1 MKKIVTLI
9 LMLVV
14 STLGLRVS
22 AQAETLPYQVNFE
35 SNETAEMAQWTLNPG
50 ANPANV
56 LDKWMVGTSVHSAGR
71 QALYIS
77 NNNADAQFDS
87 VPCIQYAYRDILLPQ
102 GKYDFSF
109 DWLCVGASS
118 SALYVGFEDFTTAEK
133 NLMVTQTHG
142 AFNTAL
148 KNAMLS
154 FPGYTNGLKG
164 ADTWQNASTTI
175 YSDGLTVYRLVFVWV
190 NGNTSKANNNVGAC
204 IDNIVITNANCKRP
218 LNVSAQVISCD
229 SVLVTWAGTSAS
241 YELEYRA
248 SGTDNWITKRN
259 IQANGTKGS
268 LAISNMSEGNY
279 DFRVRGI
286 CTPDTSAWAYCS
298 GFVVFCPEIHC
309 VNFTDLH
316 AANVTCTYGTT
327 DYESSYWGGSGN
339 INYNNPANRAHA
351 YDHVGVIDFGSD
363 SKQSRHTVNWDK
375 TATDPRTD
383 NGLKL
388 IPDGGYASV
397 RLGNWE
403 YGNGAES
410 VTYKYAVDSA
420 SAVLLMQYAVV
431 LEYPSGHD
439 DHEMPRFVLEIL
451 DENDNLLDPTC
462 GVRNFFAME
471 ADGVNWKSAGGGG
484 YYGDAV
490 VYKPWTTVGLNLFEL
505 GVKPGDVIKVR
516 LTTYDCFLSGHYG
529 YAYFTLDCAQA
540 TIETAACQKDVSLTM
555 SLVAPDG
562 FKYQWYDKTGKA
574 LPGETN
580 RTYFPSDTATYRCR
594 LTSTEEESCY
604 FDLYS
609 QCFPRLPMPQ
619 FKPTYVIADCQ
630 NKIQMENT
638 SYIRV
643 FQPDG
648 VINLEESCDSYLWE
662 TWGTTSDGKTFSPML
677 SDHES
682 PIFEYPD
689 EGGDFFVKLTA
700 TIAGSCSED
709 TVMPIHI
716 APIRSY
722 DMQRDTILCRPA
734 NTPDYYLEIDGQ
746 QVTNSGLYT
755 IHYKTI
761 VGCDSVITWNVIINE
776 SPIITLSDTTICYGE
791 SICYG
796 DSCIGPNTPS
806 VYKSGMWIWN
816 HMRTTSGC
824 DSTIMRKVT
833 LKDEIKP
840 VITCNGEDVDLPDGR
855 VDVFGDDVTVDLEIG
870 GTGYD
875 GYTMTYTDPTGQ
887 QHIEQHTPA
896 DTRLEGLAVNEYKFV
911 FFNNN
916 GCEYNASVLVGGDTL
931 CLNLLSQIECACGE
945 AVLHIPYRKCEP
957 ANKARISTCSVFFSE
972 TDKAEQG
979 FEDALFT
986 GLHAEDTIRIAVPAG
1001 AEPGLYAVDLVFD
1014 TIIGGCIWGQNA
1026 FHTNILLTYD
1036 SSVIFHRWNENAIIS
1051 LAGPTAAKKHDG
1063 SDYELYAFSD
1073 FQWLRNGE
1081 EVENETRSYMEQ
1093 PGVLNLEDA
1102 FALRMKRA
1110 DGQVFTTCPY
1120 IPGHNRNANYAAPKA
1135 SIVVSPSDPLAG
1147 SSVEVTLTDDAEIEL
1162 YSIMGTKVM
1171 SRQFTKGI
1179 STFTTPSA
1187 QGVYILKAYMRGE
1200 AQTLM
1205 LRVR

>member
-1 MKKIVTLI
+1 MKKIVTLVWI
-9 LMLVV
+9 LVV

-22 AQAETLPYQVNFE
+22 AQAVTSPYQVNFE
-35 SNETAEMAQWTLNPG
+35 ANETAEMAQWTLNPG

-109 DWLCVGASS
+109 DWLCVGAAS
-118 SALYVGFEDFTTAEK
+118 SALYVGFEDFTPQEK
-133 NLMVTQTHG
+133 NLMVTQTNG
-142 AFNTAL
+142 AFNTLL
-148 KNAMLS
+148 KSAMLS

-175 YSDGLTVYRLVFVWV
+175 YSDGSTVYRLVFVWV

-259 IQANGTKGS
+259 IPANGTKGS
-268 LAISNMSEGNY
+268 LAVTNMSEGNY

-298 GFVVFCPEIHC
+298 GFVVFCPEVHC
-309 VNFTDLH
+309 VNFTEL
-316 AANVTCTYGTT
+316 AAPTVTCTYGET
-327 DYESSYWGGSGN
+327 DEGLNWYTDDVS
-339 INYNNPANRAHA
+339 YNNPNSRNKA
-351 YDHVGVIDFGSD
+351 YEHIGIVDYGSD
-363 SKQSRHTVNWDK
+363 SKLSRHTVNWDK
-375 TATDPRTD
+375 TAKDPRTGD
-383 NGLKL
+383 ALSL
-388 IPDGGYASV
+388 IPNGGYASV

-403 YGNGAES
+403 ISNGAES
-410 VTYKYAVDSA
+410 ITYEYVVDS
-420 SAVLLMQYAVV
+420 SNAVVLMQYAVV
-431 LEYPSGHD
+431 LQDP
-439 DHEMPRFVLEIL
+439 DHNASEQPRFVLEIL
-451 DENDNLLDPTC
+451 DENNNLIEPTC
-462 GVRNFFAME
+462 GVRNFAADQAMQGWHTYGSGY
-471 ADGVNWKSAGGGG
+471 DLVTWK
-484 YYGDAV
+484 D
-490 VYKPWTTVGLNLFEL
+490 WTTVGLNLKEL
-505 GVKPGDVIKVR
+505 GIQDGQTIRVR
-516 LTTYDCFLSGHYG
+516 LTTYDCFQGGHFG

-574 LPGETN
+574 LAGETN

-630 NKIQMENT
+630 NKMQMENT
-638 SYIRV
+638 SFIRV
-643 FQPDG
+643 YQPDG

-722 DMQRDTILCRPA
+722 DLQRDTILCRPA

-761 VGCDSVITWNVIINE
+761 VGCDSVITWNVSINE
-776 SPIITLSDTTICYGE
+776 SRIITLSDTTICYGE

-806 VYKSGMWIWN
+806 AYKSGMWIWN

-840 VITCNGEDVDLPDGR
+840 VFTCNGEEVDLAYG
-855 VDVFGDDVTVDLEIG
+855 VVEVKEGQVAVDLAVG
-870 GTGYD
+870 GTGFDKYSVTYVD
-875 GYTMTYTDPTGQ
+875 GNGKKQTDA
-887 QHIEQHTPA
+887 HMAA
-896 DTRLEGLAVNEYKFV
+896 DTLLAGLPVNEYRFV
-911 FFNNN
+911 FSNDF
-916 GCEYNASVLVGGDTL
+916 GCEKEITLMVGGDTL
-931 CLNLLSQIECACGE
+931 CIDLLPQIQCACGK
-945 AVLHIPYRKCEP
+945 AVLDIPYRKCAP
-957 ANKARISTCSVFFSE
+957 ANKARLASCSVHFSDA
-972 TDKAEQG
+972 DKKAQG
-979 FEDALFT
+979 FEDAKYTTLRD
-986 GLHAEDTIRIAVPAG
+986 EDTIHIAVPAG
-1001 AEPGLYAVDLVFD
+1001 AEPGVYAIDVVFD
-1014 TIIGGCIWGQNA
+1014 TVIGGCIWGQNA
-1026 FHTNILLTYD
+1026 FHASIKLTYD
-1036 SSVIFHRWNENAIIS
+1036 SSVIFHRWNENAILS
-1051 LAGPTAAKKHDG
+1051 LAGSNVAKKADG
-1063 SDYELYAFSD
+1063 SDYALYTFSE

-1081 EVENETRSYMEQ
+1081 EVAGETRSYMEQ
-1093 PGVLNLEDA
+1093 PGVLNMNDA
-1102 FALRMKRA
+1102 YALRMKRA
-1110 DGQVFTTCPY
+1110 DGEQFTTCSY
-1120 IPGHNRNANYAAPKA
+1120 VPGHNQNALNAPAAKVAVYPQ
-1135 SIVVSPSDPLAG
+1135 DPMAG
-1147 SSVEVTLTDDAEIEL
+1147 SSVEITLSEDAEVEL
-1162 YSIMGTKVM
+1162 YNLMGNRVM
-1171 SRQFTKGI
+1171 TGSFR
-1179 STFTTPSA
+1179 
-1187 QGVYILKAYMRGE
+1187 QGVSSFSAPVVPDMYIMNARMRGE
-1200 AQTLM
+1200 VVTIK

>member
-1 MKKIVTLI
+1 MKKIVTLVWI
-9 LMLVV
+9 LVV

-22 AQAETLPYQVNFE
+22 AQAVTSPYQVNFE
-35 SNETAEMAQWTLNPG
+35 ANETTEMAQWTLNPG

-109 DWLCVGASS
+109 DWLCVGAAS
-118 SALYVGFEDFTTAEK
+118 SALYVGFEDFTPQEK
-133 NLMVTQTHG
+133 NLMVTQTNG
-142 AFNTAL
+142 AFNTLL
-148 KNAMLS
+148 KSAMLS

-175 YSDGLTVYRLVFVWV
+175 YSDGSTVYRLVFVWV

-259 IQANGTKGS
+259 IPANGTKGS
-268 LAISNMSEGNY
+268 LAVTNMSEGNY

-298 GFVVFCPEIHC
+298 GFVVFCPELHC
-309 VNFTDLH
+309 VNFTEL
-316 AANVTCTYGTT
+316 AAPTVTCTYGET
-327 DYESSYWGGSGN
+327 DEGLNWYTDDVS
-339 INYNNPANRAHA
+339 YNNPNSRNKA
-351 YDHVGVIDFGSD
+351 YEHIGIVDYGSD
-363 SKQSRHTVNWDK
+363 SKLSRHTVNWDK
-375 TATDPRTD
+375 TAKDPRTGD
-383 NGLKL
+383 ALSL
-388 IPDGGYASV
+388 IPKGGYASV

-403 YGNGAES
+403 ISNGAES
-410 VTYKYAVDSA
+410 ITYEYVVDS
-420 SAVLLMQYAVV
+420 SNAVVLMQYAVV
-431 LEYPSGHD
+431 LQDP
-439 DHEMPRFVLEIL
+439 DHNASEQPRFVLEIL
-451 DENDNLLDPTC
+451 DQNNNLIEPTC
-462 GVRNFFAME
+462 GVRNFAADQAMQGWHTYGSGY
-471 ADGVNWKSAGGGG
+471 DLVTWK
-484 YYGDAV
+484 D
-490 VYKPWTTVGLNLFEL
+490 WTTVGLNLREL
-505 GVKPGDVIKVR
+505 NVQDGDVIRVR
-516 LTTYDCFLSGHYG
+516 LTTYDCFQGGHFG

-574 LPGETN
+574 LAGETN

-609 QCFPRLPMPQ
+609 QCFPRLPKPQ

-630 NKIQMENT
+630 NKMQMENT
-638 SYIRV
+638 SFIRV

-716 APIRSY
+716 EPIRSY
-722 DMQRDTILCRPA
+722 DLQRDTILCRPA

-761 VGCDSVITWNVIINE
+761 VGCDSVITWNVSINE
-776 SPIITLSDTTICYGE
+776 SRIITLSDTTICYGE

-806 VYKSGMWIWN
+806 AYKSGMWIWN

-840 VITCNGEDVDLPDGR
+840 VFTCNGEEVDLAYG
-855 VDVFGDDVTVDLEIG
+855 VVEVKEGQVAVDLAVG
-870 GTGYD
+870 GTGFDKYSVTYVD
-875 GYTMTYTDPTGQ
+875 GNGKKQTDA
-887 QHIEQHTPA
+887 HMAA
-896 DTRLEGLAVNEYKFV
+896 DTLLAGLPVNEYRFV
-911 FFNNN
+911 FSNDF
-916 GCEYNASVLVGGDTL
+916 GCEKEITLMVGGDTL
-931 CLNLLSQIECACGE
+931 CIELLPQIQCACGK
-945 AVLHIPYRKCEP
+945 AVLDIPYRKCAP
-957 ANKARISTCSVFFSE
+957 ANKARLASCSVHFSDA
-972 TDKAEQG
+972 DKKAQG
-979 FEDALFT
+979 FEDAKYTTLRD
-986 GLHAEDTIRIAVPAG
+986 EDTIHIAVPAG
-1001 AEPGLYAVDLVFD
+1001 AEPGVYAIDVVFD
-1014 TIIGGCIWGQNA
+1014 TVIGGCIWGQNA
-1026 FHTNILLTYD
+1026 FHASIKLTYD
-1036 SSVIFHRWNENAIIS
+1036 SSVIFHRWNENAILS
-1051 LAGPTAAKKHDG
+1051 LAGSNVAKKADG
-1063 SDYELYAFSD
+1063 SDYALYTFSE

-1081 EVENETRSYMEQ
+1081 EVAGETRSYMEQ
-1093 PGVLNLEDA
+1093 PGILNMNDA
-1102 FALRMKRA
+1102 YALRMKRA
-1110 DGQVFTTCPY
+1110 DGEQFTTCSY
-1120 IPGHNRNANYAAPKA
+1120 VPGHNQNALNAPAAKVAVYPQ
-1135 SIVVSPSDPLAG
+1135 DPMAG
-1147 SSVEVTLTDDAEIEL
+1147 SSVEITLSEDAEVEL
-1162 YSIMGTKVM
+1162 YNLMGNRVM
-1171 SRQFTKGI
+1171 TGSFT
-1179 STFTTPSA
+1179 
-1187 QGVYILKAYMRGE
+1187 QGVSSFSAPVVPDMYIMNARMRGE
-1200 AQTLM
+1200 VVTIK

>member
-1 MKKIVTLI
+1 MKKIVTLVWI
-9 LMLVV
+9 LVV

-22 AQAETLPYQVNFE
+22 AQAVTSPYQVNFE
-35 SNETAEMAQWTLNPG
+35 ANETAEMAQWTLNPG

-109 DWLCVGASS
+109 DWLCVGAAS
-118 SALYVGFEDFTTAEK
+118 SALYVGFEDFTPQEK
-133 NLMVTQTHG
+133 NLMVTQTNG
-142 AFNTAL
+142 AFNTLL
-148 KNAMLS
+148 KSAMLS

-175 YSDGLTVYRLVFVWV
+175 YSDGSTVYRLVFVWV

-259 IQANGTKGS
+259 IPANGTKGS
-268 LAISNMSEGNY
+268 LAVTNMSEGNY

-298 GFVVFCPEIHC
+298 GFVVFCPEVHC

-327 DYESSYWGGSGN
+327 DYESSYWGGGGN

-351 YDHVGVIDFGSD
+351 YDNIGVVDYGSD

-431 LEYPSGHD
+431 LEYPSSHD

-471 ADGVNWKSAGGGG
+471 ADGVNWKSAGGGS

-609 QCFPRLPMPQ
+609 QCFPRLPKPQ
-619 FKPTYVIADCQ
+619 FNPTYVVADCQ
-630 NKIQMENT
+630 NKMQMENT
-638 SYIRV
+638 SFIRV

-761 VGCDSVITWNVIINE
+761 VGCDSVITWNVSINE
-776 SPIITLSDTTICYGE
+776 SRIITLSDTTICYGE

-806 VYKSGMWIWN
+806 AYKSGMWIWN

-840 VITCNGEDVDLPDGR
+840 VFTCNGEEVDLAYG
-855 VDVFGDDVTVDLEIG
+855 VVEVKEGQVVVDLAVG
-870 GTGYD
+870 GTGFDKYSVTYVD
-875 GYTMTYTDPTGQ
+875 GNGKKQTDA
-887 QHIEQHTPA
+887 HMAA
-896 DTRLEGLAVNEYKFV
+896 DTLLAGLPVNEYRFV
-911 FFNNN
+911 FSNDF
-916 GCEYNASVLVGGDTL
+916 GCEKEITLMVGGDTL
-931 CLNLLSQIECACGE
+931 CIDLLPQIQCACGK
-945 AVLHIPYRKCEP
+945 AVLDIPYRKCAP
-957 ANKARISTCSVFFSE
+957 ANKARLASCSVHFSDA
-972 TDKAEQG
+972 DKKAQG
-979 FEDALFT
+979 FEDAKYTTLRD
-986 GLHAEDTIRIAVPAG
+986 EDTIHIAVPAG
-1001 AEPGLYAVDLVFD
+1001 AEPGVYAIDVVFD
-1014 TIIGGCIWGQNA
+1014 TVIGGCIWGQNA
-1026 FHTNILLTYD
+1026 FHASIKLTYD
-1036 SSVIFHRWNENAIIS
+1036 SSVIFHRWNENAILS
-1051 LAGPTAAKKHDG
+1051 LAGSNVAKKADG
-1063 SDYELYAFSD
+1063 SDYALYTFSE

-1081 EVENETRSYMEQ
+1081 EVAGETRSYMEQ
-1093 PGVLNLEDA
+1093 PGILNMNDA
-1102 FALRMKRA
+1102 YALRMKRA
-1110 DGQVFTTCPY
+1110 DGEQFTTCSY
-1120 IPGHNRNANYAAPKA
+1120 VPGHNQKAINAPAAKVAVYPQ
-1135 SIVVSPSDPLAG
+1135 DPMAG
-1147 SSVEVTLTDDAEIEL
+1147 SSVEITLSEDAEIEL
-1162 YSIMGTKVM
+1162 YNLMGNRVM
-1171 SRQFTKGI
+1171 TGSFT
-1179 STFTTPSA
+1179 
-1187 QGVYILKAYMRGE
+1187 QGVSSFAAPSVPDMYIMNARMRGE
-1200 AQTLM
+1200 VVTIK

>member
-1 MKKIVTLI
+1 M
-9 LMLVV
+9 V

-22 AQAETLPYQVNFE
+22 AQAVTSPYQVNFE
-35 SNETAEMAQWTLNPG
+35 ANETAEMAQWTLNPG

-109 DWLCVGASS
+109 DWLCVGAAS
-118 SALYVGFEDFTTAEK
+118 SALYVGFEDFTPQEK
-133 NLMVTQTHG
+133 NLMVTQTNG
-142 AFNTAL
+142 AFNTLL
-148 KNAMLS
+148 KSAMLS

-175 YSDGLTVYRLVFVWV
+175 YSDGSTVYRLVFVWV

-259 IQANGTKGS
+259 IPANGTKGS
-268 LAISNMSEGNY
+268 LAVTNMSEGNY

-298 GFVVFCPEIHC
+298 GFVVFCPELHC
-309 VNFTDLH
+309 VNFTEL
-316 AANVTCTYGTT
+316 AAPTVTCTYGET
-327 DYESSYWGGSGN
+327 DEGLNWYTDDVS
-339 INYNNPANRAHA
+339 YNNPNSRNKA
-351 YDHVGVIDFGSD
+351 YEHIGIVDYGSD
-363 SKQSRHTVNWDK
+363 SKLSRHTVNWDK
-375 TATDPRTD
+375 TAKDPRTGD
-383 NGLKL
+383 ALSL
-388 IPDGGYASV
+388 IPKGGYASV

-403 YGNGAES
+403 ISNGAES
-410 VTYKYAVDSA
+410 ITYEYVVDS
-420 SAVLLMQYAVV
+420 SNAVVLMQYAVV
-431 LEYPSGHD
+431 LQDP
-439 DHEMPRFVLEIL
+439 DHNASEQPRFVLEIL
-451 DENDNLLDPTC
+451 DQNNNLIEPTC
-462 GVRNFFAME
+462 GVRNFAADQAMQGWHTYGSGY
-471 ADGVNWKSAGGGG
+471 DLVTWK
-484 YYGDAV
+484 D
-490 VYKPWTTVGLNLFEL
+490 WTTVGLNLREL
-505 GVKPGDVIKVR
+505 NVQDGDVIRVR
-516 LTTYDCFLSGHYG
+516 LTTYDCFQGGHFG

-630 NKIQMENT
+630 NKMQMENT

-643 FQPDG
+643 FQPEG

-761 VGCDSVITWNVIINE
+761 VGCDSVITWNVSINE
-776 SPIITLSDTTICYGE
+776 SRIITLSDTTICYGE

-806 VYKSGMWIWN
+806 AYKSGMWIWN

-840 VITCNGEDVDLPDGR
+840 VFTCNGEEVDLAYGI
-855 VDVFGDDVTVDLEIG
+855 VEVKEGQVAVDLAVG
-870 GTGYD
+870 GTGFDKYSVTYVD
-875 GYTMTYTDPTGQ
+875 GNGKKQTDA
-887 QHIEQHTPA
+887 HMAA
-896 DTRLEGLAVNEYKFV
+896 DTLLAGLPVNEYRFV
-911 FFNNN
+911 FSNDF
-916 GCEYNASVLVGGDTL
+916 GCEKEITLMVGGDTL
-931 CLNLLSQIECACGE
+931 CIDLLPQIQCACGK
-945 AVLHIPYRKCEP
+945 AVLDIPYRKCAP
-957 ANKARISTCSVFFSE
+957 ANKARLASCSVHFSDA
-972 TDKAEQG
+972 DKKAQG
-979 FEDALFT
+979 FEDAKYTTLRD
-986 GLHAEDTIRIAVPAG
+986 EDTIRIAVPAG
-1001 AEPGLYAVDLVFD
+1001 AEPGVYAIDVVFD
-1014 TIIGGCIWGQNA
+1014 TVIGGCIWGQNA
-1026 FHTNILLTYD
+1026 FHASIKLTYD
-1036 SSVIFHRWNENAIIS
+1036 SSVIFHRWNENAILS
-1051 LAGPTAAKKHDG
+1051 LAGSNVAKKADG
-1063 SDYELYAFSD
+1063 SDYALYTFSE

-1081 EVENETRSYMEQ
+1081 EVAGETRSYMEQ
-1093 PGVLNLEDA
+1093 PGILNMNDA
-1102 FALRMKRA
+1102 YALRMKRA
-1110 DGQVFTTCPY
+1110 DGEQFTTCSY
-1120 IPGHNRNANYAAPKA
+1120 VPGHNQNALNAPAAKVAVYPQ
-1135 SIVVSPSDPLAG
+1135 DPMAG
-1147 SSVEVTLTDDAEIEL
+1147 SSVEITLSEDAEIEL
-1162 YSIMGTKVM
+1162 YNLMGNRVM
-1171 SRQFTKGI
+1171 TGSFT
-1179 STFTTPSA
+1179 
-1187 QGVYILKAYMRGE
+1187 QGVSSFAVPSVPDMYIMNARMRGE
-1200 AQTLM
+1200 VVTFK